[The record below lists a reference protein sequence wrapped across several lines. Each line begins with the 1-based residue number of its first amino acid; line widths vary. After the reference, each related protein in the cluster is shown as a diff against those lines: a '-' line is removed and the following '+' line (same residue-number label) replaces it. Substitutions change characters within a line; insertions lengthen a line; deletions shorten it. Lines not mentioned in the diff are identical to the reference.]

1 MQGNLWVRIC
11 QHMCK
16 RTCDSF
22 TACLEFIKSDKRS
35 KSGKAGQWDSGIH
48 FGTSRLTR
56 SVDTCVYCIA
66 LCTVSCMCTSD
77 INQ

>member
-22 TACLEFIKSDKRS
+22 TACLNQTSRVRVREGI
-35 KSGKAGQWDSGIH
+35 QQDSGTVASI
-48 FGTSRLTR
+48 FILSIIRSLT
-56 SVDTCVYCIA
+56 
-66 LCTVSCMCTSD
+66 
-77 INQ
+77 